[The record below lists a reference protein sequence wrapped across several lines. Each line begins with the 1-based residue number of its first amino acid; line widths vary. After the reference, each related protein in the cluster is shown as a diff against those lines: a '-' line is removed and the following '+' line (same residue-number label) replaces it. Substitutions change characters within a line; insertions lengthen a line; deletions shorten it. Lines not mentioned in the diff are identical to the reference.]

1 MSQAPETSRDGSSPR
16 PAFWYIVGYAFVLGV
31 VGAVCGLTFIWL
43 TGLSQSWYGEPGQG
57 WFEGRAWWIA
67 AAAAA
72 GLVVGIMRRVLRV
85 PAETPG
91 LVEDLES
98 EHVDV
103 RLAPSLVAVSAVSL
117 LGGASLG
124 PEAALGQMGGG
135 FAGWLSQ
142 RRGLNDEDTK
152 SMTLSGMAGAF
163 GGLFSSP
170 LVTMMLVLE
179 VSRPTRSRFQPA
191 FYGSLVASSI
201 SLGLYFTIVG
211 SVFLGIYEIPTYGF
225 ETWHLL
231 AGVGFG
237 VIAAVLIALTFVV
250 AAAMRRLFAP
260 KWGSAELLKPAL
272 GGLLF
277 GIVGFALPLT
287 NFTGSEQLVTVLDNA
302 TTLGVGLLIAIVLG
316 KMLAFATSVA
326 SGFLGGPIFPILF
339 IGGVAGLIINVMF
352 PEIPVGLAFTCML
365 AAVPGSMV
373 SAPFTMVLLVALFT
387 QVGALST
394 APILIAVG
402 TAYLIIAGLRRS
414 RAEWDAAPP
423 EEHGGQ

>member
-1 MSQAPETSRDGSSPR
+1 M
-16 PAFWYIVGYAFVLGV
+16 
-31 VGAVCGLTFIWL
+31 
-43 TGLSQSWYGEPGQG
+43 
-57 WFEGRAWWIA
+57 
-67 AAAAA
+67 
-72 GLVVGIMRRVLRV
+72 
-85 PAETPG
+85 
-91 LVEDLES
+91 
-98 EHVDV
+98 
-103 RLAPSLVAVSAVSL
+103 
-117 LGGASLG
+117 
-124 PEAALGQMGGG
+124 
-135 FAGWLSQ
+135 
-142 RRGLNDEDTK
+142 
-152 SMTLSGMAGAF
+152 
-163 GGLFSSP
+163 
-170 LVTMMLVLE
+170 
-179 VSRPTRSRFQPA
+179 
-191 FYGSLVASSI
+191 
-201 SLGLYFTIVG
+201 GLYFTIVG

-402 TAYLIIAGLRRS
+402 TAYLIIAALRRS
-414 RAEWDAAPP
+414 RAERDAARP
-423 EEHGGQ
+423 EESGGLPAP